1 LKKNTRRSLVNPL
14 LNSTSTVSAMAPKVK
29 LTAKTD
35 AERALERR
43 YELLRKKKV
52 EKAARKTQ
60 SAGIRS
66 TTKTRV
72 SPEHSGVTRE
82 SQHDSAAQRDTKYSS
97 PSNPHPLK
105 SAELISAAAQW
116 HAFAKDK
123 NSCTA
128 SARITSRL
136 ERDSER
142 MRTSSS
148 TPRAV
153 DDHGGDAKSTQVQS
167 STPPGA
173 LEGKCISA
181 IERTKIILAKEAER
195 KRKTL
200 VGVHVTVDAASV
212 QVAGTGA
219 EKDFGTTQAHVHG
232 DSATPKL
239 HPSTVHSG
247 CDRVMD
253 SNSSRKMPSF
263 KRPAPRGFASPAAK
277 RIQNSTGI
285 PNGHMA
291 LEHVRAS
298 ISEDSSLSEKNVESR
313 QVFVANVPDGCSVE
327 AIAATMYRFG
337 SVEDVRLVENR
348 NFGFVTFADAESAA
362 RAIEACRTA
371 ATSDGS
377 KSSIMVRGQPIS
389 INYAPAE
396 MRDGR
401 EDHLH
406 KSDENGEP
414 GILSKIRTT
423 AASLIE
429 SSAPHAK
436 GDSRELV
443 CYDDI

>member
-1 LKKNTRRSLVNPL
+1 
-14 LNSTSTVSAMAPKVK
+14 MAPKVR
-29 LTAKTD
+29 LTAETD

-52 EKAARKTQ
+52 EKAAKKTH

-66 TTKTRV
+66 TMKMRT
-72 SPEHSGVTRE
+72 SPEHSGATRE
-82 SQHDSAAQRDTKYSS
+82 SQHDSAAQSETTYSS

-173 LEGKCISA
+173 LEGKCMSA
-181 IERTKIILAKEAER
+181 IERTKMILAKEAER

-200 VGVHVTVDAASV
+200 VGVNVTVDDPSV
-212 QVAGTGA
+212 QVAGTDA
-219 EKDFGTTQAHVHG
+219 EKEFGTTKAHLHG
-232 DSATPKL
+232 GSATSNL
-239 HPSTVHSG
+239 HPSIINSG
-247 CDRVMD
+247 SDHNMD

-263 KRPAPRGFASPAAK
+263 KRPAPRGFASLAAK
-277 RIQNSTGI
+277 RIQNSTGT
-285 PNGHMA
+285 PSGHMA
-291 LEHVRAS
+291 LEHEAS
-298 ISEDSSLSEKNVESR
+298 VSEDSSRSERNVENR

-362 RAIEACRTA
+362 RAIEACRAA
-371 ATSDGS
+371 ATSGGS
-377 KSSIMVRGQPIS
+377 KPPIMVRGQMIS
-389 INYAPAE
+389 INYARAE
-396 MRDGR
+396 MRDGK

-406 KSDENGEP
+406 KSVENGEP

-429 SSAPHAK
+429 SSAPCAE